1 MTIKARFERFTTK
14 IRPSDDHIEE
24 ANRQVEFMIGRLHDK
39 VSDDGT
45 FTLEKILRAGSNA
58 KFTSLLRTEHNRFD
72 VDLGAYYSGKG
83 ATKAQLNR
91 LLEFTRDRLVEIYP
105 QKDKDKDF
113 EVLQSAVRVKFT
125 SGIKLWVDVAPI
137 VKDDS
142 LGIANGGHIPRN
154 DGWRLTSVTAHNDFV
169 AKRTAASKKVSG
181 PVRFNRLVRLV
192 KWWNNRQGALTQP
205 SIFCELIAAAA
216 VASTGVTS
224 EWQTSL
230 RQVFTFLRKHQFN
243 EPIVFDDYYDPAEVK
258 VATGT
263 VVVLDSVN
271 PDNNVTSTWTAKT
284 RTDFLDRI
292 QDAYDST
299 TAAWS
304 AERDGDEDEAV
315 DHWCE
320 VFGDEF
326 RTLSDEEEEDS

>member
-1 MTIKARFERFTTK
+1 MTMKGRFERFTTR
-14 IRPSDDHIEE
+14 IRPTDEHIKE

-58 KFTSLLRTEHNRFD
+58 KFTSLLRTEHNLFD
-72 VDLGAYYSGKG
+72 VDLGAYFSGAG
-83 ATKAQLNR
+83 ATKAQLNE
-91 LLEFTRDRLVEIYP
+91 LLQFTRDRLVEIYP

-113 EVLQSAVRVKFT
+113 EVLKSAVRVKFT

-142 LGIANGGHIPRN
+142 LGITNGGHIPRN
-154 DGWRLTSVTAHNDFV
+154 DGWRLTSVTAHNEIRRQ
-169 AKRTAASKKVSG
+169 A
-181 PVRFNRLVRLV
+181 NR
-192 KWWNNRQGALTQP
+192 RQQKSVWTGALQPPGADGQMVEQPAGTLVQP

-243 EPIVFDDYYDPAEVK
+243 EPIVFNDYYDPNKAK
-258 VATGT
+258 LATGT

-271 PDNNVTSTWTAKT
+271 PENNVTSTWTTKT
-284 RTDFLDRI
+284 RSDFLDRV
-292 QDAYDST
+292 QEAYDST

-315 DHWCE
+315 DYWCE
-320 VFGDEF
+320 VFGDDF
-326 RTLSDEEEEDS
+326 RTLSEEDES